1 MPLIW
6 LSGPMPF
13 PVVDDSSAEAIARNQ
28 TRASTNSVGI
38 TVISVTTTRSAP
50 DSFRT
55 RFLRA
60 EAAVGCAPPEPV
72 SGRGAVVGSA
82 VMSTGEDRF
91 LLALDALGEPV
102 DVARRLDELLQRR
115 D

>member
-13 PVVDDSSAEAIARNQ
+13 QLVNDSSTEAIAGNQ
-28 TRASTNSVGI
+28 MRTSTNSVGI

-60 EAAVGCAPPEPV
+60 ETGVGGAPPDPV

-82 VMSTGEDRF
+82 VMSAGEDRLF
-91 LLALDALGEPV
+91 LALDRSEERRVGKECR
-102 DVARRLDELLQRR
+102 ARWWPYR
-115 D
+115 